1 MTFSHKPR
9 AQLVVSRPSSKTK
22 SLIQNDFWLRLV
34 AIHSSGGRWGE
45 RGVGYAGYFMTSPLA
60 VLGQEKISDR

>member
-9 AQLVVSRPSSKTK
+9 AHLVVSHPSSKTK

-34 AIHSSGGRWGE
+34 AIHSSGGPRRE
-45 RGVGYAGYFMTSPLA
+45 RGVGYAGYFMTSPLD
-60 VLGQEKISDR
+60 VPGQEKISDR